1 MSLVAKTKRNHPG
14 IHQPGDILS
23 SFHDLREKLS
33 ALKGGQKL
41 VDHLDSMSGG
51 LTQLLEEHKG
61 MADDLLNAYEQ
72 MGIIYEITKNLS
84 DVQQESEM
92 LDLFISTLRRSF
104 IHREVFY
111 TQQKTSGEWFNPDRN
126 LFISPWFSDLLDRTL
141 DRTSVLVES
150 PPPDAMKGN
159 IAEVMV
165 GPIIAGSKL
174 VCMLVLL
181 RSDDSYEFHSSEMLL
196 VDSLTSFCG
205 DLMQNLQLVR
215 EMREM
220 SISMVR
226 SLVNAVDQ
234 KDEYTCGHSLRVAYY
249 ATLLG
254 KEVNLNEVELQM
266 LQWSALLHDVGKI
279 GIRDDVLKKKGK
291 LTKEEFD
298 HIKEHP
304 VRSHKVVQE
313 VTQLADALDG
323 ILYHHEH
330 FDGTGY
336 PSGLKGNQ
344 IPRQARIIQIADVFD
359 ALTSSRSYRSA
370 YNWRDA
376 LNVLSEEA
384 GKTVDPY
391 LQKVFDQLIRE
402 KLSGDRQT
410 WQQMVKQATRF
421 TQSLHDPISDQ
432 KD

>member
-1 MSLVAKTKRNHPG
+1 MSNTAKTIRNHPG
-14 IHQPGDILS
+14 IHQPGEILS
-23 SFHDLREKLS
+23 SFLDLREKHT
-33 ALKGGQKL
+33 ALKGGKKL
-41 VDHLDSMSGG
+41 EDHLDSMSDG
-51 LTQLLEEHKG
+51 LTLLIAEHKG

-72 MGIIYEITKNLS
+72 MGIIYEITKYLS
-84 DVQQESEM
+84 GVQKESEM

-111 TQQKTSGEWFNPDRN
+111 AQQESSGEWVIPDHN
-126 LFISPWFSDLLDRTL
+126 LFISPWFSSLLDRTR
-141 DRTSVLVES
+141 DHTSVLVES
-150 PPPDAMKGN
+150 PPPDAIKVN

-165 GPIIAGSKL
+165 GPIIAGSNL

-181 RSDDSYEFHSSEMLL
+181 RSNDSYEFHSSEMLL

-254 KEVNLNEVELQM
+254 KEVNLSEVELQM

-304 VRSHKVVQE
+304 VRSHMVVKE

-330 FDGTGY
+330 YDGTGY
-336 PSGLKGNQ
+336 PSGLRGNH

-370 YNWRDA
+370 YKWRDA

-391 LQKVFDQLIRE
+391 LQKVFDQMIRE
-402 KLSGDRQT
+402 RLAGDEQA

-421 TQSLHDPISDQ
+421 TQSPQDSISDQ

>member
-1 MSLVAKTKRNHPG
+1 M
-14 IHQPGDILS
+14 PGDILS
-23 SFHDLREKLS
+23 NFHDLREKF
-33 ALKGGQKL
+33 ATLKDDRKFE
-41 VDHLDSMSGG
+41 DHLDSMSHD
-51 LTQLLEEHKG
+51 LSQLIAEHKG
-61 MADDLLNAYEQ
+61 MADDLLSAYEQ

-84 DVQQESEM
+84 GVQKESEM

-111 TQQKTSGEWFNPDRN
+111 AQQESSGKWVIPDRN
-126 LFISPWFSDLLDRTL
+126 LNICPWLSSLLDRTL
-141 DRTSVLVES
+141 DHTSVMVES
-150 PPPDAMKGN
+150 PPSDSMKDN

-165 GPIIAGSKL
+165 GPIIAGSNL
-174 VCMLVLL
+174 VCMIVLF
-181 RSDDSYEFHSSEMLL
+181 RSNESYKFHSSEMLL

-254 KEVNLNEVELQM
+254 KEVNLNEIELQM

-336 PSGLKGNQ
+336 PSGLRGNQ

-370 YNWRDA
+370 YSWREA

-391 LQKVFDQLIRE
+391 LQKVFDPMIRE
-402 KLSGDRQT
+402 RLEGDEQA
-410 WQQMVKQATRF
+410 WPQMVKLATRF
-421 TQSLHDPISDQ
+421 TQSLHDLISDQ